1 MKLTKLFTSI
11 LPFFLSFSPFLST
24 NANDVELRTQILEN
38 IKHTGDIRPYANTS
52 NPVIIEPQINVIHLY
67 GVNYEDQTYTITGY
81 FRQIWY
87 DDRLKYNTNATKS
100 EYLLFTKN
108 DGIWIPD
115 TFFSNSISHKDRSS
129 NNKDHN
135 RAYHYLR
142 VWPDG
147 KVLYSQMVD
156 LKLNAFLELKYYPYH
171 ITLPIIVLES
181 YSYSTD
187 DLKFVLPKQNDP
199 LKFEQRTLNTPA
211 YLIYTD
217 QSMSSASVAAYD
229 TGKFSII
236 NYSFK
241 LIPTRVQNL
250 LSILVPVTLL
260 ILVNGISFWFPVYKM
275 FTNRIAIG
283 MTSLLADFA
292 LSFSLPVPN
301 SKQFMWVDIYLLLS
315 YLYISLSILWSYLE
329 NKYVRDIN
337 IKKPK
342 RLNKLNKLKKINPDQ
357 NPPSPQEMKE
367 MAEDIVNEV
376 INVQMKEENSS
387 ESEEDIYGNIKAV
400 VSEQYSKNKKYN
412 KYDQKEL
419 DKYIDDIMKDSQ
431 STSELLT
438 QPYLGR
444 WRASIRWL
452 YMTSWMALNMF
463 ILAYGEY
470 YIHMNPSLKMKC

>member
-1 MKLTKLFTSI
+1 
-11 LPFFLSFSPFLST
+11 
-24 NANDVELRTQILEN
+24 
-38 IKHTGDIRPYANTS
+38 
-52 NPVIIEPQINVIHLY
+52 
-67 GVNYEDQTYTITGY
+67 
-81 FRQIWY
+81 
-87 DDRLKYNTNATKS
+87 
-100 EYLLFTKN
+100 
-108 DGIWIPD
+108 
-115 TFFSNSISHKDRSS
+115 
-129 NNKDHN
+129 
-135 RAYHYLR
+135 
-142 VWPDG
+142 
-147 KVLYSQMVD
+147 MVD

-217 QSMSSASVAAYD
+217 KSMSSASVAAYD

-329 NKYVRDIN
+329 NKYVREKLRAKSASKDVIPIAIRFVN
-337 IKKPK
+337 I
-342 RLNKLNKLKKINPDQ
+342 L
-357 NPPSPQEMKE
+357 
-367 MAEDIVNEV
+367 
-376 INVQMKEENSS
+376 
-387 ESEEDIYGNIKAV
+387 
-400 VSEQYSKNKKYN
+400 
-412 KYDQKEL
+412 
-419 DKYIDDIMKDSQ
+419 
-431 STSELLT
+431 
-438 QPYLGR
+438 
-444 WRASIRWL
+444 
-452 YMTSWMALNMF
+452 
-463 ILAYGEY
+463 
-470 YIHMNPSLKMKC
+470 